1 MKKVILLMLCSSL
14 VMSSCDTYT
23 GSGAY
28 AGGSIGSILG
38 SAIGGLSGGPR
49 GSDMGTIIGMAGGA
63 VVGAVIGSQADQAQA
78 DREAAY
84 QQDRVERRS
93 GYPGNTRRGNNR
105 SSNYGENEVYDY
117 SNTPVTDNPEIFDSN
132 NGGDDRL
139 YDFKGKDYTG
149 DYSAQQPITSMPTA
163 TVEEL
168 GARFSYSPTL
178 EIVNARFVDDNEDNC
193 LNRNETCKV
202 IFEIV
207 NRGHEPVYDVV
218 PTVVETTGNK
228 HIFISPSIHVEKISP
243 GSGVRYTAMV
253 KADRKLKDGM
263 ARFCVSVIH
272 EGKSISKVNEF
283 NIPTKR

>member
-1 MKKVILLMLCSSL
+1 MFSINRCTFAADLNDRVMKKVILLMLCSSL

-49 GSDMGTIIGMAGGA
+49 GSDMGTIIGMAGGV
-63 VVGAVIGSQADQAQA
+63 VVGAVIGSQADKAQA

-93 GYPGNTRRGNNR
+93 G
-105 SSNYGENEVYDY
+105 SDY

-149 DYSAQQPITSMPTA
+149 DYSAQQPTTSMPSA

-202 IFEIV
+202 IFEIL
-207 NRGHEPVYDVV
+207 NRGYKPVYDVV

>member
-1 MKKVILLMLCSSL
+1 MFSINRCTFAADLNDRVMKKVILLMLCSSL
-14 VMSSCDTYT
+14 VMGSCDTYT

-63 VVGAVIGSQADQAQA
+63 VVGAVIGSQADKAQA

-93 GYPGNTRRGNNR
+93 G
-105 SSNYGENEVYDY
+105 SDY

-149 DYSAQQPITSMPTA
+149 DYSAQQPTTSMPSA

>member
-1 MKKVILLMLCSSL
+1 MFSINSCTFAAEFNDWVMKKVILLMLCSSL

-63 VVGAVIGSQADQAQA
+63 VVGAVIGSQADKAQA

-93 GYPGNTRRGNNR
+93 G
-105 SSNYGENEVYDY
+105 SDY

-149 DYSAQQPITSMPTA
+149 DYSAQQPTTSLPTA

>member
-14 VMSSCDTYT
+14 VMGSCDTYT

-63 VVGAVIGSQADQAQA
+63 VVGAVIGSQADKAQA

-93 GYPGNTRRGNNR
+93 G
-105 SSNYGENEVYDY
+105 SDY

-149 DYSAQQPITSMPTA
+149 DYSAQQPTTSLPTA

-218 PTVVETTGNK
+218 PTVVETIGNK

>member
-1 MKKVILLMLCSSL
+1 MFSINSCTFAVEFNDWVMKKVILLMLCSSL

-93 GYPGNTRRGNNR
+93 G
-105 SSNYGENEVYDY
+105 SDY

-149 DYSAQQPITSMPTA
+149 DYSAQQPTTSMPTA

-207 NRGHEPVYDVV
+207 NRGHAPVYDVV

-243 GSGVRYTAMV
+243 GSGVRYTAIV